1 MTTIQTIHHVE
12 QMQAARAE
20 FVEFWKEEFRKR
32 CFLEKLEPRERF
44 EFEITAWNAFLK
56 GKGLK

>member
-1 MTTIQTIHHVE
+1 MTTIQAIHHVE

-20 FVEFWKEEFRKR
+20 FAEFWK
-32 CFLEKLEPRERF
+32 LEHENRSFIRNLRLCDKVEH
-44 EFEITAWNAFLK
+44 EITAWNAFLK

>member
-1 MTTIQTIHHVE
+1 MTINEQQAHVIK
-12 QMQAARAE
+12 MQDARLE
-20 FVEFWKEEFRKR
+20 FAEFWKLESGRP
-32 CFLEKLEPRERF
+32 FLQRVGRDARI

>member
-1 MTTIQTIHHVE
+1 MTTNEQQAHVLK
-12 QMQAARAE
+12 MQSARHEFAE
-20 FVEFWKEEFRKR
+20 FWRLESQRR
-32 CFLEKLEPRERF
+32 FLQQVGESARV